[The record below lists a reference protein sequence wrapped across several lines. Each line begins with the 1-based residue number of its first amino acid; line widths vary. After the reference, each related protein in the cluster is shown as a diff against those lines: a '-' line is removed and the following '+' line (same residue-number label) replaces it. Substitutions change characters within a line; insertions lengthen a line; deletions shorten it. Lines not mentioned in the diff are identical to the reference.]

1 MPTASVQYSPDPGLS
16 FPLTALLEHQPST
29 VIFWIVRHPLDAIS
43 SLRVGIAD
51 NGGHHPQPA
60 GWQSWLYR
68 PLVERCAPHWAWIN
82 EHGYAR
88 VRARGILVRFED
100 MIRDPMTFA
109 KTG

>member
-1 MPTASVQYSPDPGLS
+1 
-16 FPLTALLEHQPST
+16 
-29 VIFWIVRHPLDAIS
+29 
-43 SLRVGIAD
+43 
-51 NGGHHPQPA
+51 
-60 GWQSWLYR
+60 
-68 PLVERCAPHWAWIN
+68 LVERCAHYWAWIN